1 MSLQIIINLKEHS
14 LKKRELSAID
24 SIYEVLDRIKN
35 IEKHYELLN
44 KQSAV
49 INNKLNKLLKYIE
62 DVPDVK
68 EESAIPTAKPFVST
82 YSDFKTK
89 DKEVVQAPEKQSEGL
104 VLGKVKVFSKLL
116 TPAKQPIP
124 DVNVRIYD
132 FSNNIVRNILSD
144 KSGYWESR
152 LPPGRY
158 RLTMDHSNFKTI
170 EKEIKLGDDITSYE
184 VR

>member
-1 MSLQIIINLKEHS
+1 M
-14 LKKRELSAID
+14 KKRELSAID
-24 SIYEVLDRIKN
+24 SIYEVLDRIKD

-49 INNKLNKLLKYIE
+49 INNKLNKILKYIE
-62 DVPDVK
+62 ETPDVK
-68 EESAIPTAKPFVST
+68 EEISAPSAKPFVST

-89 DKEVVQAPEKQSEGL
+89 DKEVVEVQDQPSGGL
-104 VLGKVKVFSKLL
+104 ILGKVKVFSKLL
-116 TPAKQPIP
+116 TPSRQPIP
-124 DVNVRIYD
+124 DVNIRIYD
-132 FSNNIVRNILSD
+132 FSNNIVRNLLSD

-170 EKEIKLGDDITSYE
+170 EKEIKLDNDITSYE